1 MSPLLHKNDAKYAM
15 ILGKAGRETRRRT
28 DGSGAMKKNM
38 TLAGAAAL
46 ALTLGGGAAAA
57 QAKAPARHH
66 TSKAVVA
73 DHATREISPLDWL
86 IPGPSETSAP
96 GLGLV
101 TDLIEELLGQG
112 GLLNGG

>member
-1 MSPLLHKNDAKYAM
+1 MMKN
-15 ILGKAGRETRRRT
+15 L
-28 DGSGAMKKNM
+28 

-57 QAKAPARHH
+57 QAKAPTKSHA
-66 TSKAVVA
+66 SKKATVAV
-73 DHATREISPLDWL
+73 DHATREINVLDWV
-86 IPGPSETSAP
+86 IPAASESDVP

-101 TDLIEELLGQG
+101 TDLLEELLGPG

>member
-1 MSPLLHKNDAKYAM
+1 
-15 ILGKAGRETRRRT
+15 
-28 DGSGAMKKNM
+28 MKKHV

-57 QAKAPARHH
+57 QAKAPTRHH
-66 TSKAVVA
+66 ASSKARVA
-73 DHATREISPLDWL
+73 AGASRDVDILDWV

-101 TDLIEELLGQG
+101 TDLIEELLGTG

>member
-1 MSPLLHKNDAKYAM
+1 
-15 ILGKAGRETRRRT
+15 
-28 DGSGAMKKNM
+28 MKQHL

-57 QAKAPARHH
+57 QAKTTTHH
-66 TSKAVVA
+66 ASSKAHVA
-73 DHATREISPLDWL
+73 AGASRDVNILDWVL
-86 IPGPSETSAP
+86 VPGPSETAAP

-101 TDLIEELLGQG
+101 TDLIEELLGAG